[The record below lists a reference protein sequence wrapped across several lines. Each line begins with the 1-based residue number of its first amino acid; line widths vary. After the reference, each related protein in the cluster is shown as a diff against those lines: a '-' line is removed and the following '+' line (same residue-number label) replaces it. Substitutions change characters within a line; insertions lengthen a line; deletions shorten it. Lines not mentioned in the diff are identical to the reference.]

1 MKHRFDVLDIFRGL
15 FASMVVLFHMAF
27 FTDTPL
33 VNNRLVENADMF
45 VDFFFVLSGFVIA
58 YSYPSFETQ
67 QKLRRFLTRRFWRI
81 YPLHLV
87 MLLAVL
93 FVELTKNSLAG
104 YVHINQPDNPNN
116 NLYTF
121 VTSLLLL
128 NSVKLFGVTDVSW
141 NIPSWSISAEMI
153 SYVVYG
159 FALRLM
165 PARRKALLFLFLSI
179 GSAAILIAIT
189 GKYELNYSFD
199 YGFLR
204 GLTGFFAGAFCF
216 TLFSAAYDRFRNL
229 PGGLFSL
236 LEAFILVLIVVSVS
250 MGGEL
255 KHVGLLYEFVF
266 LAAIFVFSFEKGFC
280 SATLKKSSLLHR
292 VGTYSYSIY
301 LTHPLTLSLFNILFI
316 RVLKFPPSSY
326 SYLLFLN
333 FVLIYFVARWTYHH
347 IELKFKDGRLP
358 FLPERL

>member
-33 VNNRLVENADMF
+33 INNRLVQNADMF

-58 YSYPSFETQ
+58 YSYPQFETSR
-67 QKLRRFLTRRFWRI
+67 KLQRFLTRRFWRI
-81 YPLHLV
+81 YPLHFV

-93 FVELTKNSLAG
+93 FVELTKNSLSD

-116 NLYTF
+116 NVYTF
-121 VTSLLLL
+121 LTSLLLL

-153 SYVVYG
+153 AYVVYG
-159 FALRLM
+159 LAMR
-165 PARRKALLFLFLSI
+165 
-179 GSAAILIAIT
+179 LIAPRWKAPAFLALSVGAAATLVAVT
-189 GKYELNYSFD
+189 GKMELNYSFD

-216 TLFSAAYDRFRNL
+216 TLFSAAYDRVRAL

-236 LEAFILVLIVVSVS
+236 LEVLMLALIVVSIS
-250 MGGEL
+250 FGEAL
-255 KHVGLLYEFVF
+255 KHIGLLYEFVF
-266 LAAIFVFSFEKGFC
+266 LAAIFVFSFEKGIC
-280 SATLKKSSLLHR
+280 SSTLKKSTLLHR

-301 LTHPLTLSLFNILFI
+301 LTHPLTLSLFNILFVRI
-316 RVLKFPPSSY
+316 LKFSPASY
-326 SYLLFLN
+326 SYLVFLN
-333 FVLIYFVARWTYHH
+333 FVVIYFVARWTYHH

-358 FLPERL
+358 FLSQRV